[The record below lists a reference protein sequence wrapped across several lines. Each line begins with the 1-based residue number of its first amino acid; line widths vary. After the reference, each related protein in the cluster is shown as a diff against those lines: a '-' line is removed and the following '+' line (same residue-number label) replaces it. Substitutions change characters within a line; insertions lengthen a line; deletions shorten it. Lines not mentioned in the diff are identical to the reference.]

1 MKNILI
7 PLLLLFL
14 LLTGC
19 NGNEKDHQ
27 KNYTPEE
34 IEFISRVNAC
44 EDTGNFMHISFDDTR
59 DSLGELFR
67 NNHSSIYSVAFFKDL
82 KELHDRFGAC
92 FSLYVFSDKLDNVT
106 DRYKTEFQQAKDW
119 LRFNFHT
126 YKDKKYGWRSI
137 EDDYDEAIE
146 KLLVMVGGDSDCLD
160 SQIRGNYWEMSKRN
174 AIYIKNHSVH
184 KSYIFCAKDAFS
196 PSKGNYYLTKEQQK
210 LVYENG
216 MYPDAGNGIIFIQT
230 CARLDTDQ
238 YCDKSMKLISE
249 NIKWQKHC
257 EVLNHE
263 WGFNKERME
272 RFLEWAKNEMNFRFG
287 FFEDIY
293 SIY

>member
-1 MKNILI
+1 MKKILI
-7 PLLLLFL
+7 PLLLLF
-14 LLTGC
+14 LTGC

-27 KNYTPEE
+27 KNYTHEE

-44 EDTGNFMHISFDDTR
+44 EYTGNFMHISFDDTR
-59 DSLGELFR
+59 DSLGELFSK
-67 NNHSSIYSVAFFKDL
+67 NHSSIYSVAFFKDL

-92 FSLYVFSDKLDNVT
+92 FSLYIFSDKLENVT
-106 DRYKTEFQQAKDW
+106 ARYKTEFQQAKDW

-137 EDDYDEAIE
+137 KDDYDEAIE

-196 PSKGNYYLTKEQQK
+196 PSKGNYYLSKEQQK

-230 CARLDTDQ
+230 CARLDTDE

-272 RFLEWAKNEMNFRFG
+272 RFLEWAKNDMNFRFG

-293 SIY
+293 SIYL